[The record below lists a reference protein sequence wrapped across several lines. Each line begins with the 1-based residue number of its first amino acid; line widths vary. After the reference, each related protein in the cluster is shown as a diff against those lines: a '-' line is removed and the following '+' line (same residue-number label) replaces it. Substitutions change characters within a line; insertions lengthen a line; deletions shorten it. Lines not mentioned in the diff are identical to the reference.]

1 MTYYHEIFQEN
12 TCFNTKECIDLF
24 QNYFPISTLETDD
37 VCLSVVLEKANEE
50 ETINL
55 PENPQKTKTQEVI
68 ETKNPVS
75 ISERIQYTIPTK
87 KVSHLESV
95 NTPPNDL
102 FWQIYIGV
110 YGLSR
115 YIQIKRGYAN
125 EEINEKQKIIEYI
138 KNNVNTIKCAFTKKI
153 TKVQIQD
160 MMSSIITSK
169 SFQVTDLFALSVY
182 YNHRIVITKKLSNGM
197 GVYLDFCPTN
207 ENLSN
212 NILVI
217 HKKNREFFLEENS
230 NYDTIQMNMILL
242 ESYEKSLKAIS
253 NYKVSELNG
262 LGEKVGVDM
271 SNKYSKQELYME
283 ILRLIGAF

>member
-1 MTYYHEIFQEN
+1 MTYYHNIFQEN
-12 TCFNTKECIDLF
+12 ECFNKEEQINLF
-24 QNYFPISTLETDD
+24 QKYF
-37 VCLSVVLEKANEE
+37 
-50 ETINL
+50 
-55 PENPQKTKTQEVI
+55 
-68 ETKNPVS
+68 PVS
-75 ISERIQYTIPTK
+75 IMENDLESLLVIENSPKEQLVNSEPEKPTEKAYEKIPETKHIISTK
-87 KVSHLESV
+87 KTCLTY
-95 NTPPNDL
+95 NITAPNDL

-138 KNNVNTIKCAFTKKI
+138 KNNVNTIKGAFTKKI

-182 YNHRIVITKKLSNGM
+182 YNHRIIITKKLNNGM
-197 GVYLDFCPTN
+197 GVYLDFYPNN

-217 HKKNREFFLEENS
+217 HKKNRDFFLEEDS
-230 NYDTIQMNMILL
+230 NYESIQMNMILL

-253 NYKVSELNG
+253 NYKVSELNN
-262 LGEKVGVDM
+262 LAEKVGVDM